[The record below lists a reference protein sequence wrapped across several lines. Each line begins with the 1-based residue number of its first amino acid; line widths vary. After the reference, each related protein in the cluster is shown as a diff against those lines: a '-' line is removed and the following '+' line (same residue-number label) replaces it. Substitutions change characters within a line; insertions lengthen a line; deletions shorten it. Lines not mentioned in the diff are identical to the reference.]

1 MTKAILINYDYCT
14 GCHSCEVACKKELG
28 LPKGEFG
35 IKVEEVGPFK
45 FTEGKKADTIGK
57 WEWTYMPVITQACD
71 MCSDRTS
78 IGKMPMCVQHCQAW
92 CMYYGE
98 AEELVKKMDGKTRWS
113 LITVQE

>member
-1 MTKAILINYDYCT
+1 MTKAILINYDFCT

-35 IKVEEVGPFK
+35 IKVTEVGPYQY
-45 FTEGKKADTIGK
+45 TDREGVAGK

-71 MCSDRTS
+71 MCQARTEV
-78 IGKMPMCVQHCQAW
+78 GKMPMCVQHCQAW

-98 AEELVKKMDGKTRWS
+98 VEDLVKKLDGETRFA
-113 LITVQE
+113 LFTPKQ